1 MNMKRSFGLFEANEE
16 FCDPW
21 SIEYLYSIEE
31 NEKPFLNS
39 ISLPKKLAHV
49 MHRWTWQKCESYTE
63 EK

>member
-31 NEKPFLNS
+31 QEKPFLNS
-39 ISLPKKLAHV
+39 ISLSKKLAHV
-49 MHRWTWQKCESYTE
+49 MHRWTWQKC
-63 EK
+63 